1 MKRNI
6 ILAFLVATISFNV
19 AAQTKKEL
27 RDSIAVLAKEA
38 DMHPDSVDLRLRK
51 AALNLQLEQ
60 WQYAKDEYDNVL
72 TRFPNN
78 ATALYF
84 RAFAYE
90 RMRRYDLAKADYE
103 KLLVHI
109 PGNFETLVAL
119 ALLNQKMKR
128 HTEALDLANRLV
140 NQHADKALAYAVRA
154 GIERERGMLQLAL
167 YDYEQAISKDNT
179 NTEYYIYK
187 VETLI
192 DMKQFDKAMQELNRL
207 TKMGVPRAELAELYK
222 RCKRR

>member
-128 HTEALDLANRLV
+128 HTEALELVNRLV
-140 NQHADKALAYAVRA
+140 NQHGDKALAYAVRA
-154 GIERERGMLQLAL
+154 GIERERITSRPYQR
-167 YDYEQAISKDNT
+167 ITPIPNT
-179 NTEYYIYK
+179 IYIRWK
-187 VETLI
+187 
-192 DMKQFDKAMQELNRL
+192 RL
-207 TKMGVPRAELAELYK
+207 ST
-222 RCKRR
+222 

>member
-103 KLLVHI
+103 K
-109 PGNFETLVAL
+109 
-119 ALLNQKMKR
+119 MKR
-128 HTEALDLANRLV
+128 HTEALKLANRLV

-167 YDYEQAISKDNT
+167 FDYEQAISKDNT

-192 DMKQFDKAMQELNRL
+192 DMKQFDKAIQELNRL